1 MAFRRSVLSITVN
14 SETFDVI
21 KEGKDL
27 RLCIRAGDL
36 TISKLPPCFQAPKW
50 KRFKFKTFFILC

>member
-14 SETFDVI
+14 SETFDVR

-36 TISKLPPCFQAPKW
+36 TISKLPPTFQTPKW
-50 KRFKFKTFFILC
+50 KKFKFKTFFILC